1 MDLGLSEKV
10 KPLVAAV
17 KDMVDTQIAPLDAEF
32 RSEVGKGGDRFVY
45 TPRMTEILESL
56 KADLKWVV
64 IPDWGHRDDTKR
76 AMEWFMKTDAASK

>member
-17 KDMVDTQIAPLDAEF
+17 KEMVDTQIAPLEEEF
-32 RSEVGKGGDRFVY
+32 RSEVGKSGDRFVY

-56 KADLKWVV
+56 KTEAKSRGLWNF
-64 IPDWGHRDDTKR
+64 G
-76 AMEWFMKTDAASK
+76 